1 MHGDGLIPGAT
12 VLEPKDDGLE
22 MARERWTDCHRSL
35 VETVYKD
42 HLRSMS
48 DEVEDGVQSFWM
60 WFFEKQLDRKFDPA
74 AWKEEAYIRVLAKRR
89 AINWFWG
96 ARRRLRRLEQIGD
109 ENAIPEVQTEAVAEL
124 HPWLATY
131 LCDLVATNGLEAH
144 LALIMVCKDWADVG
158 PSVLA
163 EKFSSHTLFQ
173 LCDFV
178 DSRLDASGNG
188 QEEPLRLIY
197 LLRQQLG
204 LPPHRARG
212 LLRLCTFVNETGSS
226 CGEGDSQ
233 DRAAKSVLYGWLD
246 QSRRVFLRR
255 IRSSSVEESR
265 QIAAQVKARVRQDL
279 QGRLEFMVELWARK
293 RDPEKLLVWGWLRV
307 LQMNFED
314 FCSFPCNE
322 AARWFAAR
330 MHFLLPQYKLPDE
343 LADWL
348 AGEYPFSTLSETIER
363 LETTSERTRR
373 AVEERYKRFSARK
386 ELNI

>member
-1 MHGDGLIPGAT
+1 MRG
-12 VLEPKDDGLE
+12 EE
-22 MARERWTDCHRSL
+22 
-35 VETVYKD
+35 
-42 HLRSMS
+42 
-48 DEVEDGVQSFWM
+48 EDAIQSFWM

-74 AWKEEAYIRVLAKRR
+74 AWKEEVYIRVLANRR
-89 AINWFWG
+89 AINWFW
-96 ARRRLRRLEQIGD
+96 ATRRRLRRLEQIGD
-109 ENAIPEVQTEAVAEL
+109 ENAIPELQTEAVAEL
-124 HPWLATY
+124 EPWLATY

-163 EKFSSHTLFQ
+163 EKFWSHTLFQ

-178 DSRLDASGNG
+178 GSRLDATGNAL
-188 QEEPLRLIY
+188 EEPLRLID

-212 LLRLCTFVNETGSS
+212 QLRLCTFVNETGQN
-226 CGEGDSQ
+226 CGEGDVQ

-265 QIAAQVKARVRQDL
+265 QIATEVKARVREDL
-279 QGRLEFMVELWARK
+279 RERLEFMVESLARK

-307 LQMNFED
+307 LQMDFED
-314 FCSFPCNE
+314 FRSFTCNE

-330 MHFLLPQYKLPDE
+330 MHFLLPQYKFPDQ
-343 LADWL
+343 LADRL
-348 AGEYPFSTLSETIER
+348 VGEYPFSTISETIER
-363 LETTSERTRR
+363 LGTTPERTSR
-373 AVEERYKRFSARK
+373 AVEERYKRFSAQK